1 MSGSRLRLCGPSSRI
16 PEFVPDYRM
25 RDDPTLARLSRTC
38 RALKLPPYCYLSFR
52 LHEASI
58 LTVAVMTHPTH
69 RQSSACRGLV
79 SAGASSLT
87 SDHPRSFAGRPA
99 RLSDVKGAPGAT
111 PAVVLAD
118 ASPGR
123 EFDVLG
129 ALLEEALGLTVL
141 RIRITEPPTSDVSF
155 DLGERCLTIGGQ
167 RVRPVVVWVRHAV
180 AGAVHSHQVR
190 TIGAAGYGLQGAECW
205 AKLLNLLTAAGG
217 AALPG
222 RAPGFA
228 RQLVDAGQHGV
239 RVPRTVVG
247 TDVGAA
253 MRILSTRR
261 AVVKVP
267 DARLLEHRP
276 DARETLT
283 PRVIGSADGPPEW
296 MDGSFPAVVQE
307 YVEHASEH
315 RVYYADGG
323 VFAFEVDK
331 PAPESLWTDPARV
344 TVRPARCPERLADIV
359 RSLSRAWGLRYGAF
373 DFLITCSNEPVFL
386 EVNAD
391 GDWLWFERRAGSDPV
406 SFMVTAMVAEL
417 YLRVSRAEVV

>member
-1 MSGSRLRLCGPSSRI
+1 MADRF
-16 PEFVPDYRM
+16 EF
-25 RDDPTLARLSRTC
+25 ARLFRNS
-38 RALKLPPYCYLSFR
+38 RALKLLPYCELPFW
-52 LHEASI
+52 LHEAV
-58 LTVAVMTHPTH
+58 LFTVAVMTHPTG
-69 RQSSACRGLV
+69 RQSSRCRGHGP
-79 SAGASSLT
+79 AGAASLT
-87 SDHPRSFAGRPA
+87 SDHPRTFAGRPA
-99 RLSDVKGAPGAT
+99 RVSGVKGAPGAT

-123 EFDVLG
+123 EFDVLRT
-129 ALLEEALGLTVL
+129 LLEEALGLTVL
-141 RIRITEPPTSDVSF
+141 RLRTTELSISDVSF

-190 TIGAAGYGLQGAECW
+190 TTGAAGYGLQGAECW
-205 AKLLNLLTAAGG
+205 AKLLNLIAATSG
-217 AALPG
+217 ASLPG

-276 DARETLT
+276 DARETFT

-323 VFAFEVDK
+323 VFAFTVDK
-331 PAPESLWTDPARV
+331 PAPDSLWTDPARV
-344 TVRPARCPERLADIV
+344 TVRPARCPEHLAGIV

-373 DFLITCSNEPVFL
+373 DFLVTRSNEPVFL

-391 GDWLWFERRAGSDPV
+391 GDWLWFERKAGSDPV
-406 SFMVTAMVAEL
+406 SFMAMTMVADL
-417 YLRVSRAEVV
+417 FVRVSRARVV